1 MGRQKA
7 EHPKGKLVLRS
18 KQIKKSGL
26 VPIYIAYF
34 VKGKTV
40 DKTTGID
47 LLPEQWNPTKQK
59 VVKHKDAPYLN
70 SKLDSIRKKLDGAVA
85 TYEGI
90 LTPEKLRR
98 ILDGDIIDGMKD
110 PKKISFI
117 EYCQEN
123 LTIRYGKGDIGYST
137 KYNGELYI
145 KKFAEF
151 LTKRNGDQFLS
162 LAELDSSIIDAYK
175 AERLK
180 YIGKTTLMKE
190 IAPIAKAISAANQV
204 GLIDLRKFGD
214 MSCIQVS
221 DKQRQYTGKIE
232 GDNNV
237 ADINYL
243 THEQMKAFVD
253 YYPKAIKNRTRDIMD
268 MFLFSFHAC
277 GLRISDIATLEWSH
291 IDFDKRQLT
300 KVLVKGKN
308 FHEIYLTDSAISI
321 LKRWKEKGLNDRF
334 VFDLLPKDFKFA
346 EKADEA
352 KEKELKFTIAS
363 KNRTIQTSLNNIGEQ
378 IGIKNFRLTMH
389 VARHTFAVW
398 ALNDRDVSI
407 DIISRLLGHQS
418 IAATEK
424 NYARFLKDKID
435 KVIQE
440 KVTFVGYDPMA
451 N

>member
-1 MGRQKA
+1 MGQQKK
-7 EHPKGKLVLRS
+7 EHPKGKLVVRT

-26 VPIYIAYF
+26 VPIYISYF
-34 VKGKTV
+34 VKGKTI
-40 DKTTGID
+40 DKTTSVD
-47 LLPEQWNPTKQK
+47 VLPEQWNTEKQK
-59 VVKHKDAPYLN
+59 IVKHKDAPYLN
-70 SKLDSIRKKLDGAVA
+70 AKLDSIKKKYDSAVES
-85 TYEGI
+85 YEGI
-90 LTPEKLRR
+90 LTPEKLRK
-98 ILDGDIIDGMKD
+98 ILDGESIDGLKD
-110 PKKISFI
+110 PKKIAFVD
-117 EYCQEN
+117 YCLEN
-123 LTIRYGKGDIGYST
+123 LYVRYGNGEIGYST
-137 KYNGELYI
+137 KYNGELYL

-151 LTKRNGDQFLS
+151 LTKRNGDQFLTI
-162 LAELDSSIIDAYK
+162 AEVDSSIIDAYK
-175 AERLK
+175 AERLQS
-180 YIGKTTLMKE
+180 IGKTTLIKE
-190 IAPIAKAISAANQV
+190 LAPIAKAIIVANQV
-204 GLIDLRKFGD
+204 GLIDGRKFGD
-214 MSCIQVS
+214 MSCLKIS

-232 GDNNV
+232 GNDDV
-237 ADINYL
+237 ADVNYL

-253 YYPKAIKNRTRDIMD
+253 FYPKAIKNRTRDIMD

-308 FHEIYLTDSAISI
+308 FHEIYLTDSAIEI
-321 LKRWKEKGLNDRF
+321 LKRWKAKKLNDRF
-334 VFDLLPKDFKFA
+334 VFDLLPSEFKFA

-352 KEKELKFTIAS
+352 REKELKFTIAS
-363 KNRTIQTSLNNIGEQ
+363 KNRTIQTSLNNVGEQ
-378 IGIKNFRLTMH
+378 IGIKNFKLTMH

-440 KVTFVGYDPMA
+440 KVTFKGYDPIVE
-451 N
+451 

>member
-1 MGRQKA
+1 MGRQKS
-7 EHPKGKLVLRS
+7 EHPKGKLVIRS

-26 VPIYIAYF
+26 VPIYISYF
-34 VKGKTV
+34 VKGKTI
-40 DKTTGID
+40 DKTTSID
-47 LLPEQWNPTKQK
+47 ILPEQWNADKQK
-59 VVKHKDAPYLN
+59 VVKHKEAPYLN
-70 SKLDSIRKKLDGAVA
+70 AKLDSMRNKLDSAVA
-85 TYEGI
+85 SYEGI

-98 ILDGDIIDGMKD
+98 ILDGDVIDGMKD
-110 PKKISFI
+110 PKKISFVD
-117 EYCQEN
+117 YCLEN
-123 LTIRYGKGDIGYST
+123 LTVRYGNGEIGYST

-145 KKFAEF
+145 RKFAEF
-151 LTKRNGDQFLS
+151 LTRRNGDQFLT
-162 LAELDSSIIDAYK
+162 LAELDSTVIDAYK

-180 YIGKTTLMKE
+180 SIGRSTLNKE
-190 IAPIAKAISAANQV
+190 IAPIAKAIITANQV
-204 GLIDLRKFGD
+204 GLIDGRKFGD
-214 MSCIQVS
+214 MSCIHVP
-221 DKQRQYTGKIE
+221 DRQRQYTGKIE
-232 GDNNV
+232 GNDTV

-291 IDFDKRQLT
+291 IDFEKRQLT

-308 FHEIYLTDSAISI
+308 FHEIYLTDSAMEI
-321 LKRWKEKGLNDRF
+321 LNRWKAKQLNERF
-334 VFDLLPKDFKFA
+334 VFDLLPSNFKFA

-352 KEKELKFTIAS
+352 REKELKFTIAS

-378 IGIKNFRLTMH
+378 IGITNFRLTMH

-398 ALNDRDVSI
+398 ALNDRDISI

-435 KVIQE
+435 DVIQE
-440 KVTFVGYDPMA
+440 KVTFLGYDPII
-451 N
+451 